1 MSDSTTSTVRML
13 GFLHTHRVDR
23 GLPPSVQVELPEG
36 GMTARELASSL
47 GLPLERIDGEF
58 INHRSADLDT
68 VVRPGDRVAF
78 VPLGT
83 PASHPAFFG
92 PFVVH

>member
-1 MSDSTTSTVRML
+1 ML

-23 GLPPSVQVELPEG
+23 GEPPALHVEVPAHG
-36 GMTARELASSL
+36 VSARALATSL
-47 GLPLERIDGEF
+47 GLPVDRIDGEF
-58 INHRSADLDT
+58 INHRSADLDA

-92 PFVVH
+92 RFVVHGDSTE

>member
-1 MSDSTTSTVRML
+1 ML

-23 GLPPSVQVELPEG
+23 GEPPAVHIEVPDG
-36 GMTARELASSL
+36 GTTARDIARSL

-58 INHRSADLDT
+58 INHRSADLDAA
-68 VVRPGDRVAF
+68 VLPGDRVAF

-92 PFVVH
+92 PFVVHGGSTG